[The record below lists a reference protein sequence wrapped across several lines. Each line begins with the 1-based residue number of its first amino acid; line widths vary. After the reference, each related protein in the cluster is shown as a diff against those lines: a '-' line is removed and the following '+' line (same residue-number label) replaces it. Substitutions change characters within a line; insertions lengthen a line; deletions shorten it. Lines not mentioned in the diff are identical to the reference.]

1 MPGLNI
7 RKGDNVAILA
17 GKDAGAT
24 GRVLEVI
31 PKKGRVIVEAINR
44 VTRHEKIRMDRR
56 GTQQGGISHKDSAID
71 VSNVALICPT
81 DGPVRVGYRIE
92 EGTEAKVRVCKK
104 CGAEL

>member
-7 RKGDNVAILA
+7 RKGDNVAIIA

-31 PKKGRVIVEAINR
+31 PKKGRVIVEAVNR

-56 GTQQGGISHKDSAID
+56 GTQQGGISHKDAAID
-71 VSNVALICPT
+71 VSNVALICPN
-81 DGPVRVGYRIE
+81 DGPVRVGYRVE